1 MSCSL
6 VCPLIVV
13 LWVRCIT
20 FVASELCSE
29 AILSAAGSGDLAQLT
44 LSLEHEAPSC
54 TGEDGETP
62 LHRAAGNGQLAA
74 TRLLLEAGAM
84 MTTDDMR
91 RAPLHFAAGAGHLD
105 TTQLLLEAKA
115 YLELEDAT
123 RRTALHHAAR
133 GGHLEVSSLLLD
145 TGSRIDPQ
153 DADSRS
159 PLHHSSRS
167 DMLFNVTLLLLEQGA
182 NFELED
188 EVGFRPLHYACTFA
202 QLQTA
207 MKLMD
212 LGADVWALDKSG
224 WSPIIHAATGEEE
237 FARVLVN
244 RISRPREFPQPDP
257 SRFIVLGD
265 GSLEGFPT
273 WLLIGL
279 VILLLSIGIVVPG
292 CKIIRRC
299 QRASKPYVVEHEDED
314 ADEFITELFSYLD
327 VAKGELLKLAEEWE
341 RVNVNAIND
350 LHRVKNR

>member
-1 MSCSL
+1 
-6 VCPLIVV
+6 
-13 LWVRCIT
+13 
-20 FVASELCSE
+20 
-29 AILSAAGSGDLAQLT
+29 
-44 LSLEHEAPSC
+44 
-54 TGEDGETP
+54 
-62 LHRAAGNGQLAA
+62 
-74 TRLLLEAGAM
+74 M

-299 QRASKPYVVEHEDED
+299 QRVTGHALQGAGGTDNSTCLEYFPPKWEGQEKHLTKPRQ
-314 ADEFITELFSYLD
+314 A
-327 VAKGELLKLAEEWE
+327 
-341 RVNVNAIND
+341 
-350 LHRVKNR
+350 NRTWSNTKMKMQMNLSPNSSPTWMWRKESC